1 MAKPVLSETAD
12 DFDEMADVIYAQEP
26 YSLPEGNEQVE
37 LVYPNKL
44 SEADIFASCESKFV
58 TVDKNGMTNPVD
70 QIAPNSLLF
79 SDNFFGLG
87 ALLKHYRGKVNLI
100 YTDPPFATGT
110 AFHSRKQQH
119 AYEDRFGPAT
129 YVEFMRRRLILMR
142 ELLANDGSIYL
153 HIGHQMLFHL
163 KLTMDEVFGRSNF
176 RNLIVRKKCS
186 SKNYT
191 KHQYPNLNDYIL
203 FYSKSKQWKWNPP
216 GVPASPEWIAREY
229 GKSDEKGRYKLVP
242 IHAPGVRN
250 GETGKEW
257 CGMLPPAGKHWQF
270 TPAKLDELDQK
281 GEIYRSRTGNP
292 RRKVYLEED
301 KQLQLTDYWDQF
313 RDPHHQS
320 IAISGYPTE
329 KNLEMLRTIVSA
341 SSDVGDLVLDPFAGS
356 GTTLQAA
363 NDGHRQWIGIDES
376 PTAAEAAVT
385 RLRHGVMPMGDYV
398 KRNVAPV
405 LDLFGDE
412 HSNAEVKKPIKTVT
426 EASFSFV
433 VESQLYESDKK
444 TIHRLAKL

>member
-1 MAKPVLSETAD
+1 MAKSPSPASPTASSEIAD
-12 DFDEMADVIYAQEP
+12 EIFAQEP
-26 YSLPEGNEQVE
+26 FGLPAGDAQVE

-44 SEADIFASCESKFV
+44 SEREILASCESAFV
-58 TVDKNGMTNPVD
+58 SVDKMGVPSAIDT
-70 QIAPNSLLF
+70 IEPNSLVF
-79 SDNFFGLG
+79 SDNFYGLG
-87 ALLKHYRGKVNLI
+87 SLLKHYSGKVSLI

-119 AYEDRFGPAT
+119 AYEDKFGPAT

-142 ELLANDGSIYL
+142 ELLADDGSIYL

-176 RNLIVRKKCS
+176 RNLIIRKKCS

-203 FYSKSKQWKWNPP
+203 FYSKSKKWKWNAP
-216 GVPASPEWIAREY
+216 GVPASAEWIAREY
-229 GKSDEKGRYKLVP
+229 GKIDEKGRYKLVP

-257 CGMLPPAGKHWQF
+257 CGMLPPTGKHWQF
-270 TPAKLDELDQK
+270 TPEKLDELDRK

-292 RRKVYLEED
+292 RRKVYIEEE

-363 NDGHRQWIGIDES
+363 SEGSRRWIGIDES
-376 PTAAEAAVT
+376 ATAAEAT
-385 RLRHGVMPMGDYV
+385 ISRLRYGVSPMGDYV
-398 KRNVAPV
+398 KRTASPV
-405 LDLFGDE
+405 RDLFEDGFGSGD
-412 HSNAEVKKPIKTVT
+412 VT
-426 EASFSFV
+426 EPKKVVNETPFSFV
-433 VESQLYESDKK
+433 VEAGLFEAEQS
-444 TIHRLAKL
+444 TIQRLAKL